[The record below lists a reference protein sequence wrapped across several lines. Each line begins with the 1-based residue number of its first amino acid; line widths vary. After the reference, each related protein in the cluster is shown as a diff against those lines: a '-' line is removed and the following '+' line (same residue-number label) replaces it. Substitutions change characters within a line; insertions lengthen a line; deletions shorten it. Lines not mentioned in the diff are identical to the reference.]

1 MKDTR
6 VRTYSAYI
14 ASVAVCT
21 LLALALLPLAAQGAT
36 LPPPPPPPEPQIAQR
51 APVSGAPAEL
61 RVQFSQAWPWATVP
75 WQGLWTAVQ
84 HQKSVGGD
92 WYDVVGW
99 RGGLDAVA
107 VGADGKITGQK
118 TWWVAGEDLGRGT
131 YRWLVYRGEGGDL
144 LATSAPFYLPHA
156 AGEPVTVEVPLAP

>member
-1 MKDTR
+1 MH
-6 VRTYSAYI
+6 
-14 ASVAVCT
+14 
-21 LLALALLPLAAQGAT
+21 
-36 LPPPPPPPEPQIAQR
+36 
-51 APVSGAPAEL
+51 
-61 RVQFSQAWPWATVP
+61 VQFSQTWPWATVP

-92 WYDVVGW
+92 WYDVAGW

-118 TWWVAGEDLGRGT
+118 AWWVAGEDLGRGT